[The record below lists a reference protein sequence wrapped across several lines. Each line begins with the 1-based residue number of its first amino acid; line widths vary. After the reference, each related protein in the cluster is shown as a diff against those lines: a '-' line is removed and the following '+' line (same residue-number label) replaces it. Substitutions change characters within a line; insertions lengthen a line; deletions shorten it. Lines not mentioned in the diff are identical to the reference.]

1 MLGGSPAEVG
11 YPDVLVEYEHRKK
24 SRLFTGLHSLILY
37 LQTQATPPRK
47 HWRPDS
53 SVRCSNDLVS
63 VSFTTPARPSR
74 ICRRR
79 YHGSAYNWRTAC
91 TGHTQAALLL
101 LSTTPPIPRKSWWI
115 PHPPGAPTMAG
126 RSPTPT
132 PTSVP
137 YRVSQ
142 SLALWAQGLRHTLPS
157 PSMVTG
163 LFLF

>member
-142 SLALWAQGLRHTLPS
+142 SLALWAQGLKTHS
-157 PSMVTG
+157 Q
-163 LFLF
+163 